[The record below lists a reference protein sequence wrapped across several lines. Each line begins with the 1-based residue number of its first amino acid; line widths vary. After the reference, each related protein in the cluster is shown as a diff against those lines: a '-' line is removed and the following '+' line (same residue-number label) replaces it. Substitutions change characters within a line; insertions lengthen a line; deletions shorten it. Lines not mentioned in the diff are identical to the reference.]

1 MKFQKEKELFSKKTK
16 IKGGSK
22 VKDFFL
28 EDKVREEIAK
38 ISSEYNRRIASYI
51 STKIY
56 ELELDIIT
64 KVETMIKEEL
74 DVRAKN

>member
-1 MKFQKEKELFSKKTK
+1 M
-16 IKGGSK
+16 
-22 VKDFFL
+22 KDFFL

-38 ISSEYNRRIASYI
+38 ISCEYNRRIASYI

-64 KVETMIKEEL
+64 KIETMIKEEL